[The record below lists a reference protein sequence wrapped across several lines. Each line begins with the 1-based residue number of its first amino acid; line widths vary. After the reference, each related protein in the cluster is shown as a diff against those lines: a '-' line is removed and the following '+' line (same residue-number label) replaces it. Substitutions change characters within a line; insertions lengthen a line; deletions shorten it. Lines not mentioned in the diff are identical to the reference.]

1 MYKKLSE
8 LILEKEIIDS
18 KIRGLRV
25 RQVRFALIQM
35 QAKVGCT
42 AQATKA
48 KHLVDEINLSL
59 SKVHYLKSY
68 VDGLLDQVEELLEE
82 YMDSEYQNVLVS
94 SAP

>member
-42 AQATKA
+42 VQVTKA

-59 SKVHYLKSY
+59 SKVHYLKTY
-68 VDGLLDQVEELLEE
+68 VDDLLDQVEELLEE
-82 YMDSEYQNVLVS
+82 HIDNEEEK
-94 SAP
+94 

>member
-8 LILEKEIIDS
+8 LILEKEVVES

-25 RQVRFALIQM
+25 RQVRFSLIQM
-35 QAKVGCT
+35 QTKVGST
-42 AQATKA
+42 AQVSKA
-48 KHLVDEINLSL
+48 KHLIDEINLSL

-82 YMDSEYQNVLVS
+82 FMD
-94 SAP
+94 

>member
-42 AQATKA
+42 VQVTKA

-59 SKVHYLKSY
+59 SKVHYLKTY
-68 VDGLLDQVEELLEE
+68 VDGLLDQVEELLEDHIDTE
-82 YMDSEYQNVLVS
+82 VKE
-94 SAP
+94 